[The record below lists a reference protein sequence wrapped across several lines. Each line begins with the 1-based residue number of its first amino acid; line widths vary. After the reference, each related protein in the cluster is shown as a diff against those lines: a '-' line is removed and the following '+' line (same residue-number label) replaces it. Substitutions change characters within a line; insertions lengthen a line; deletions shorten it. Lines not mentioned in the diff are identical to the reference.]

1 MTRSSDQH
9 EPAADA
15 PARLPHKPLWGPVLF
30 PDRYL
35 WLVFLS
41 ALDLMLTRVIL
52 FLGGTEVN
60 PLAEQV
66 IVHWGM
72 PGLSMFKF
80 AIVAFVILACEYVGR
95 ISRQQGRRLAI
106 IGVCIAAFPVVW
118 SSWLLMGM
126 AMAGGAHE
134 MMIPRDP
141 FRVAS

>member
-1 MTRSSDQH
+1 MTQSSDETKAIDSLSRKH
-9 EPAADA
+9 W
-15 PARLPHKPLWGPVLF
+15 WGPVLF

-52 FLGGTEVN
+52 FLGGAEVN
-60 PLAEQV
+60 PLAERV
-66 IVHWGM
+66 IAQWGM

-80 AIVAFVILACEYVGR
+80 MIVAFVIVACEYVGR
-95 ISRQQGRRLAI
+95 ISLAQGRRLAI

-118 SSWLLMGM
+118 SSWLLLTM

-134 MMIPRDP
+134 MLIPRDP
-141 FRVAS
+141 FRIAP

>member
-1 MTRSSDQH
+1 MTRSSDESKAI
-9 EPAADA
+9 EPL
-15 PARLPHKPLWGPVLF
+15 ARKHWWGPVLF

-52 FLGGTEVN
+52 FLGGAEVN
-60 PLAEQV
+60 PLAERV
-66 IVHWGM
+66 IAQWGM

-80 AIVAFVILACEYVGR
+80 MIVAFVIVACEYVGR
-95 ISRQQGRRLAI
+95 ISRTQGRWLAI

-118 SSWLLMGM
+118 SSWLLLSM

-134 MMIPRDP
+134 MLIPRDP
-141 FRVAS
+141 FRIAS